1 LKDQPGKTI
10 SITQTDLKLKFIIK
24 TMGIKIE
31 YKTNFIF
38 DWRVNLIKK
47 KNQLN
52 LRIKRLRILIKIKNK
67 NKFLIEGW
75 TLKEKLI

>member
-1 LKDQPGKTI
+1 
-10 SITQTDLKLKFIIK
+10 
-24 TMGIKIE
+24 MGIKIE